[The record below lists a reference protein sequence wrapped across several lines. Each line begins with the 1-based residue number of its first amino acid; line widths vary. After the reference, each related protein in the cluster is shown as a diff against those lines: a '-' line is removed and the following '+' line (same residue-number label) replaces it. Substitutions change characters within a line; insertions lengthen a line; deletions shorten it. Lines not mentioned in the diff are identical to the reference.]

1 MFQTNT
7 NYDRGVNVF
16 NPEGRLFQVEY
27 AIEAIK
33 LGTTAIGIKCKDGV
47 VLAVEKRITSTLIEP
62 SSLKKLLEIDAHVG
76 CAMSGLTADA
86 RTLVDYGRVEAQ
98 NHFFTYDEPMKVS
111 SVVSVFFFKNSSS
124 SEYWS
129 NCLVVVVG
137 IMCLTKSSF
146 VAPPPA
152 LPQVQAI
159 CDKKIKFGHSGK
171 DQMSRP
177 YGVSLLIAGVD
188 KDGTPN
194 LFHTDPSGTF
204 TEYKA
209 KSIGVGSEG
218 AMAEL
223 HEKYSPDLN
232 LEQTEEL
239 AMTILKQVM
248 EEKVEENNVEFAL
261 VTAANGFKV
270 CSKEYVQAILKRVDE

>member
-1 MFQTNT
+1 LLWCC
-7 NYDRGVNVF
+7 G
-16 NPEGRLFQVEY
+16 GRY
-27 AIEAIK
+27 I
-33 LGTTAIGIKCKDGV
+33 
-47 VLAVEKRITSTLIEP
+47 
-62 SSLKKLLEIDAHVG
+62 
-76 CAMSGLTADA
+76 
-86 RTLVDYGRVEAQ
+86 
-98 NHFFTYDEPMKVS
+98 
-111 SVVSVFFFKNSSS
+111 
-124 SEYWS
+124 W
-129 NCLVVVVG
+129 
-137 IMCLTKSSF
+137 CLTKSSF

>member
-7 NYDRGVNVF
+7 NYDRGVNTF

-33 LGTTAIGIKCKDGV
+33 LGTTAIGIKCSEGV

-86 RTLVDYGRVEAQ
+86 RTLVDYGRVESQ
-98 NHFFTYDEPMKVS
+98 NHFFTFDEPMRVS
-111 SVVSVFFFKNSSS
+111 SV
-124 SEYWS
+124 
-129 NCLVVVVG
+129 
-137 IMCLTKSSF
+137 
-146 VAPPPA
+146 
-152 LPQVQAI
+152 VQAI
-159 CDKKIKFGHSGK
+159 CDKKIKFGHGGK
-171 DQMSRP
+171 DHVSRP
-177 YGVSLLIAGVD
+177 YGVALLVAGVD
-188 KDGTPN
+188 KDGTPS

-223 HEKYSPDLN
+223 HEKYSPELS
-232 LEQTEEL
+232 LAQAEEL
-239 AMTILKQVM
+239 AMSILKQVM

-261 VTAANGFKV
+261 VTAANGFKA
-270 CSKEYVQAILKRVDE
+270 CSKEYVQEILKRIDE

>member
-7 NYDRGVNVF
+7 NYDRGVNTF

-33 LGTTAIGIKCKDGV
+33 LGTTAIGIKCQGGV
-47 VLAVEKRITSTLIEP
+47 VLAVEKRITSPLIEP
-62 SSLKKLLEIDAHVG
+62 SSLKKLLEIDSHVG

-98 NHFFTYDEPMKVS
+98 NHFFTFDEPMRVS
-111 SVVSVFFFKNSSS
+111 SV
-124 SEYWS
+124 
-129 NCLVVVVG
+129 
-137 IMCLTKSSF
+137 
-146 VAPPPA
+146 
-152 LPQVQAI
+152 VQAI
-159 CDKKIKFGHSGK
+159 CDKKIKFGHGGE
-171 DQMSRP
+171 DHVSRP
-177 YGVSLLIAGVD
+177 YGVALLIAGVD
-188 KDGTPN
+188 KDGTPS

-232 LEQTEEL
+232 LAQAEEL

-261 VTAANGFKV
+261 VTSKDGFKV
-270 CSKEYVQAILKRVDE
+270 CSKAYVQEILKRIDE